1 MAGDMDPGSRLCILN
16 PTSGMAD
23 HSEIVTPRMEER
35 GFDVRET
42 ESADHAV
49 ELGREAG
56 ESGVSTVAVCGGDGT
71 INDVLCGLHDAGALS
86 EVTFSII
93 PAGTANLL
101 ARNLAIGS
109 IDEAIEVADEG
120 EVRSVDLGMAG
131 DEPFIVSCIAGL
143 PADASTSASGEL
155 KERLGT
161 LAFVVTAVEE
171 ALEFDGLDI
180 RLETEET
187 LPGDESSWAGEAL
200 CVLVGNARKFVDEDE
215 YANMEDGRFDVVI
228 VERMPASSLVA
239 EAIEN
244 RLLGREDLDGVTQI
258 RAREVHIESDEG
270 PITFSRDGEV
280 STHDSLEMRLLRGEL
295 DLRVGDGY
303 DPAPQ

>member
-1 MAGDMDPGSRLCILN
+1 MQPGSRLCILN
-16 PTSGMAD
+16 PTSGTAD
-23 HSEIVTPRMEER
+23 HVETVTERMEAM

-49 ELGREAG
+49 ELAREAG
-56 ESGVSTVAVCGGDGT
+56 EASAETVAAAGGDGT
-71 INDVLCGLHDAGALS
+71 INDVLCGLHDADALS
-86 EVTFSII
+86 DVTFSIV

-101 ARNLAIGS
+101 ARNLGIGS
-109 IDEAIEVADEG
+109 IDEAMEVAESG

-161 LAFVVTAVEE
+161 LAFVVTAVQET
-171 ALEFDGLDI
+171 LEFDGLDI
-180 RLETEET
+180 RIETEET

-200 CVLVGNARKFVDEDE
+200 CVLVGNARKFVNGDIHT
-215 YANMEDGRFDVVI
+215 NMEDGRFDVVV
-228 VERMPASSLVA
+228 VEQMPASDLVT
-239 EAIEN
+239 EAIEH
-244 RLLGREDLDGVTQI
+244 RLLGHDETDGVTRI
-258 RAREVHIESDEG
+258 RAREVHIESDDG

-280 STHDSLEMRLLRGEL
+280 ATHDTLDMELRRGAL
-295 DLRVGDGY
+295 DIRVGDSY
-303 DPAPQ
+303 DATG